1 MKIIF
6 KIIFAAVIFSG
17 VYMIPAN
24 VEAAA
29 KQIYYSVGQNTNDH
43 KTGSPTVTISDGVAT
58 FSVAQTASNIGV
70 GDRVT
75 YSGNQ
80 KVFISS
86 KISQTKWTVVTVK
99 GDTPANVT
107 NATVNSIRH
116 EFDSLNNAVSYYKGF
131 QAGDSSHLNTSN
143 LVSGNYI
150 LNIPLYYDTGPE
162 YFTGGGIYAGILIS
176 GSSIVT
182 GPNNYIRIYTPTNTA
197 SEVNQSQRHD
207 GKWNN
212 QKYSL
217 IFSPNNNSTA
227 AIRTYKPYVKI
238 DGLQIKVISNNDGN
252 YGIEASYIDN
262 GWVEFSNNIITGQIL
277 NYASGIYV
285 GYADTNVSAR
295 IWNNLI
301 YDLQGTAGPG
311 SSTGIIYGSCYNISC
326 VSGTG
331 YLYNN
336 TIVNI
341 PYGIANNSPEAAIV
355 AKNNIVQDATIGYY
369 SHAYNGYFGPAS
381 TNNISHH
388 KNGNK
393 NDAPGSNPQNNTA
406 VSFVDKAGKDFH
418 LSPSDTKAVNKG
430 VSLISDP
437 YLPISSDFES
447 DSRPSDPSWDIGADE
462 LFVAPKGNIA
472 VSAKLDGAQW
482 SGNIAYSLTGPEAID
497 GTSVPNTFLDKSAEA
512 IYTLTYVSGGPAGAI
527 LDSAQPISPISS
539 QFLPSGA
546 SVAFNINFVSPSSC
560 GNGVIDTGEDCD
572 VGPTDPVAWWKFD
585 DGSPNATAAD
595 FSGNG
600 NTGTLTNM
608 NPATDWVTGQ
618 IGQALDFDGNNDYVN
633 AGAPATLN
641 NLPALSIS
649 AWIKP
654 DSLANPGNVIATKA
668 HGEHPEDAGWVFYL
682 ENESGN
688 KKTLQFE
695 ADFNSYAPF
704 SSFGDL
710 WAVAEDNVI
719 KVGEWNHVVVTWDG
733 SNIAANAKF
742 YVNGVLVG
750 KSTHDNKDIN
760 GIGSRGDDSSRHL
773 IIGDDPQPYN
783 VKPFDGLMDDVR
795 IYNRVLSAA
804 EIGNLSSQG
813 LGGETCQSRGFGEGT
828 LSCEPATCSF
838 NESQCLSS
846 GADLVGRT
854 LGINGD
860 LVPGQSITFSIN
872 ALNQSNN
879 NASGPSTLRIC
890 IDNANCATSAAGSL
904 GEFLIPAL
912 GENENSTLFTS
923 NTWSMDTSAHT
934 YYACADVY
942 GTNAETNEAN
952 NCGSQAFTATE
963 CSDENDNSDPED
975 TLADFGSDPG
985 CADIYD
991 DNETDSNEFS
1001 LNASG
1006 PIIATIVGG
1015 GLSNST
1021 KTTITVT
1028 PDAGFSGDVKLTLD
1042 SGQPL
1047 GTVPLFMDK
1056 DAGPLDLDL
1065 REDYITPAE
1074 YSVGSFFKVRVPQD
1088 TSYGTYNLSI
1098 KGKSGSIERY
1108 ITVPLRVEVRGPGYF
1123 EVLREPFKFFSLF
1136 EPIDLLGFMSSI

>member
-29 KQIYYSVGQNTNDH
+29 KQIYYSAGQNTSDH
-43 KTGSPTVTISDGVAT
+43 KTGSPTVTISGGVAT
-58 FSVAQTASNIGV
+58 FSVAQTASNMGV

-75 YSGNQ
+75 YNTNQ
-80 KVFISS
+80 KVFISG

-99 GDTPANVT
+99 GDTPANVSS
-107 NATVNSIRH
+107 ATVNSIRH

-131 QAGDSSHLNTSN
+131 RAGDSDHLNTSN

-162 YFTGGGIYAGILIS
+162 YVTGGNSAVIHIT
-176 GSSIVT
+176 SITT
-182 GPNNYIRIYTPTNTA
+182 GPNNYIRIYTPTNTV

-217 IFSPNNNSTA
+217 IFSPNTNSTGA
-227 AIRTYKPYVKI
+227 VRTYIPYVKI
-238 DGLQIKVISNNDGN
+238 DGLQIKIISTYHGN
-252 YGIEASYIDN
+252 HGIEASYIN
-262 GWVEFSNNIITGQIL
+262 SGWVEVSNNIITGQIL
-277 NYASGIYV
+277 DYASGISM
-285 GYADTNVSAR
+285 GYEIGNLTGK

-301 YDLQGTAGPG
+301 YDLRGTNYG
-311 SSTGIIYGSCYNISC
+311 SSIGIIFGNCYNQNPCST
-326 VSGTG
+326 GTG
-331 YLYNN
+331 YIYNN
-336 TIVNI
+336 TIINVQG
-341 PYGIANNSPEAAIV
+341 GINNESTLGLIV
-355 AKNNIVQDATIGYY
+355 AKNNIVQDSNWGYGGTF
-369 SHAYNGYFGPAS
+369 SAS
-381 TNNISHH
+381 SNNIS
-388 KNGNK
+388 NK
-393 NDAPGSNPQNNTA
+393 NDAPGSNSQKNTT
-406 VSFVDKAGKDFH
+406 VSFINKAGKDFH
-418 LSPSDTKAVNKG
+418 LSPSDTKALNRG

-437 YLPISSDFES
+437 YLPVSSDIDG
-447 DSRPSDPSWDIGADE
+447 DSRPSGVAWDIGADE
-462 LFVAPKGNIA
+462 IYAAPKGDIS
-472 VSAKLDGAQW
+472 VSATLDGNAW

-846 GADLVGRT
+846 GADLIGRT

-860 LVPGQSITFSIN
+860 LVPGQAITFSIN

-923 NTWSMDTSAHT
+923 NTWSMDTGAHT

-952 NCGSQAFTATE
+952 NCGSQTFAATE

-975 TLADFGSDPG
+975 TLADLGSDPG